1 MKIKKYNIIIADDH
15 KMFLD
20 GLLSIFEQ
28 EEAYHVLFTAKNGLN
43 VIKYLDINS
52 PKEVDLVITD
62 LTMPDMTGI
71 ELNKAIKEK
80 YPEVKTLVVS
90 MHNDANMINELM
102 DDNVDGFVPKNSEKQ
117 ELLHAIRT
125 LLDGGKFFSESIKR
139 TYFEKMLEN
148 KKNKTFKLTDREQ
161 EVLKLIAEEFTT
173 QEIADQLSLSRHTI
187 ESYRKTLFSKLNARN
202 LAGLAKHAMRL
213 GLIK

>member
-1 MKIKKYNIIIADDH
+1 
-15 KMFLD
+15 
-20 GLLSIFEQ
+20 
-28 EEAYHVLFTAKNGLN
+28 
-43 VIKYLDINS
+43 
-52 PKEVDLVITD
+52 
-62 LTMPDMTGI
+62 
-71 ELNKAIKEK
+71 
-80 YPEVKTLVVS
+80 
-90 MHNDANMINELM
+90 MHNDAAMINELM
-102 DDNVDGFVPKNSEKQ
+102 DDDVDGFVPKNSEKQ
-117 ELLHAIRT
+117 ELLKAIQT
-125 LLDGGKFFSESIKR
+125 LLNGDKFFSDSIKK

-187 ESYRKTLFSKLNARN
+187 ESYRKTLFSKLQARN

>member
-1 MKIKKYNIIIADDH
+1 MTIKKYTIIIADDH

-20 GLLSIFEQ
+20 GLLSILEQ
-28 EEAYHVLFTAKNGLN
+28 EEAYQVLFTAKNGLN
-43 VIKYLDINS
+43 VIKYLDING
-52 PKEVDLVITD
+52 PEGVNLVITD

-80 YPEVKTLVVS
+80 YPRIKTLVVS
-90 MHNDANMINELM
+90 MHNDAAMINELM
-102 DDNVDGFVPKNSEKQ
+102 DDDVDGFVPKNSEKQ
-117 ELLHAIRT
+117 ELLKAIQT
-125 LLDGGKFFSESIKR
+125 LLNGDKFFSDSIKK

-187 ESYRKTLFSKLNARN
+187 ESYRKTLFSKLQARN